1 MPIASVVSDKPC
13 KEKNGNDTVETGF
26 NGKLSEKLLN
36 KWWWKKMI
44 KQKLVKFLLG
54 DNFMLWNIKDYGD
67 ALEKKAENFMI
78 IKGLIPYK
86 DFWSEFIGNIGGQ
99 PARLEYPNDAVDN
112 KRKLFG
118 QWNYIILKNLYSI
131 HWLQQKKY
139 NKHKFNKHNLSDI
152 IVYDRDFVLITHLTY
167 NNIELLDKIHNL
179 INNSNDEPYKNKF
192 VDFINLRNTLSHN
205 IKPLT
210 KYEYCYMT
218 PKNFVWFTT
227 NGKNKEKLIWDEN
240 NFKELEYQPI
250 NDYFNWCINAV
261 IDDFKTVLTDEYRY
275 MNRLF
280 KQNKLKIVDIPQS
293 MVINMPK
300 TTISGST
307 KQE

>member
-1 MPIASVVSDKPC
+1 
-13 KEKNGNDTVETGF
+13 
-26 NGKLSEKLLN
+26 
-36 KWWWKKMI
+36 
-44 KQKLVKFLLG
+44 
-54 DNFMLWNIKDYGD
+54 
-67 ALEKKAENFMI
+67 
-78 IKGLIPYK
+78 
-86 DFWSEFIGNIGGQ
+86 
-99 PARLEYPNDAVDN
+99 
-112 KRKLFG
+112 
-118 QWNYIILKNLYSI
+118 
-131 HWLQQKKY
+131 
-139 NKHKFNKHNLSDI
+139 
-152 IVYDRDFVLITHLTY
+152 
-167 NNIELLDKIHNL
+167 
-179 INNSNDEPYKNKF
+179 
-192 VDFINLRNTLSHN
+192 
-205 IKPLT
+205 
-210 KYEYCYMT
+210 MT